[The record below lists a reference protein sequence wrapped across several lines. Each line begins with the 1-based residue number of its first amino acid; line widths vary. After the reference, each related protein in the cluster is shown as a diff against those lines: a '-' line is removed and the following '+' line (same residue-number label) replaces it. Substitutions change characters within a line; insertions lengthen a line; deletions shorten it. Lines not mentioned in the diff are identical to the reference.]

1 MKEKSVDVTKIIK
14 DLKQNFGGSN
24 EDQMKAVQLLKGLAT
39 SDDPKANEFM
49 KAVDKAITKVSTDM
63 FNESV
68 IEITKEITLPG
79 TDIILEKGDKIQII
93 DEDYSKGEQ
102 VRISLKGKM
111 VKGTIVRYDAGNKS
125 VGESPFYVVD
135 VGEYR
140 SEKVPAHKVEF
151 IKGFE

>member
-102 VRISLKGKM
+102 VRIPLKGKM